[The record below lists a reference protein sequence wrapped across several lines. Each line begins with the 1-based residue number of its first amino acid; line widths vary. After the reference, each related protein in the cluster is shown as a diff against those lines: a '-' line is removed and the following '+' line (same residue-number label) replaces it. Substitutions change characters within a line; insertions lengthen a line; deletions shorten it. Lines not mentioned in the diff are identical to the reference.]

1 MLLGIIM
8 GYNTEHPSALQNN
21 GQVVNGHRKEKG
33 VINFATY
40 LLLNTSTNK
49 ELCYL
54 PVLDDDSTMRS
65 IIFWFKMILPMVIGF
80 TFLIIKS
87 RILFIF

>member
-1 MLLGIIM
+1 M
-8 GYNTEHPSALQNN
+8 EHNAEHLTALQNN
-21 GQVVNGHRKEKG
+21 GQVVNGHRKTKG
-33 VINFATY
+33 AIDFAPF

-87 RILFIF
+87 CILFIF